1 MPTILVIEDEEDV
14 VDLIRYNLRKAGHDV
29 FSASTGDEGLEMVSR
44 LRPSAILLD
53 LMLPGK
59 DGFEV
64 CRAIRET
71 PDIAH
76 TGIIML
82 TAKGE
87 VDARVRGL
95 ESGPDDYLTKPFS
108 PKELVLRL
116 QALLRRLEQKEKL
129 PTETIGAFEID
140 RSTLEVY
147 AEGEKLDLS
156 ALEFKLL
163 VYLLDRANR
172 VQSREK
178 LLAEVWG
185 YKNFVD
191 TRTVD
196 THIRR
201 LRTALGAHGD
211 CLETIR
217 GEGYCIAI
225 K

>member
-95 ESGPDDYLTKPFS
+95 ESGADDYLTKPFS

>member
-1 MPTILVIEDEEDV
+1 
-14 VDLIRYNLRKAGHDV
+14 
-29 FSASTGDEGLEMVSR
+29 
-44 LRPSAILLD
+44 
-53 LMLPGK
+53 MLPGK

-87 VDARVRGL
+87 VEARVRGL
-95 ESGPDDYLTKPFS
+95 ESGADDYLTKPFS

-129 PTETIGAFEID
+129 PTETIGEFEID
-140 RSTLEVY
+140 RSSLEVFVD
-147 AEGEKLDLS
+147 GEKLDLS

-201 LRTALGAHGD
+201 LRTALGNRGD
-211 CLETIR
+211 YLETIR